1 MVMDSKEFCAK
12 IRILFKQYNIQLLF
26 VFLGL
31 YLTLTNTYDLKAS
44 EKSITVTGEIQNIT
58 SKAEI
63 FLDKDSSK
71 SFETIKG
78 QSFKI
83 FGKEATGFKQSLKN
97 TYWFKFSLKANT
109 KRPLYLTVNAPNV
122 DNADLLK
129 FENGKEEI
137 VRDGDRVKWEEKENN
152 YRYPI
157 FSIDP
162 GQEGASYIL
171 KIKSPGT
178 TALNIQVMNE
188 LNLSKDQRKE
198 MLWDITLSAAMI
210 TLFLYNLFIFLSTKD
225 PKYGVYCLYLAVVWS
240 SQILFIEGWL
250 NYFLEPSSPILRNNM
265 AVISIYAQIVMIF
278 TLTAIFIDAK
288 KNLPTINKTLWL
300 LAGIYFIFMLLSF
313 HPKLISLI
321 TGTVF
326 YPMISFMGVYTIV
339 VSGIAFYKGKK
350 ANWEILRPAKFYF
363 PAFACY
369 LIGALTLS
377 WAKSGRLPFTYISQ
391 HYMKI
396 GILIE
401 LIILSLGLA
410 DIINSLR
417 ISERKKALE
426 LEKSNEALND
436 FNRNLEKMVE
446 ERTEQLSVALNDT
459 ESLLHNMEQAVF
471 IVSCVVIDNGEKM
484 DFVIEDKVV
493 SEFSKEI
500 FKREI
505 KGESV
510 YNILFKDIDFSSEKG
525 VEIKSAFECS
535 FGMCDIQW
543 DQSVDYLPTRIEI
556 FEGYGNGSGES
567 DNKKDDSDKSV
578 LRVGYKPLWD
588 KVGDLEKIMIVAED
602 ITDLEKLQ
610 DEMKKRKDKEDSYN
624 QILSE
629 LAPSQ
634 GKDFSAH
641 MRQIKKFMENTRLQ
655 IVEIRDDIEKRSETL
670 AKDGDSE
677 EVKRLLR
684 NIHTIKGNARSV
696 GLLSLSTT
704 VHELENNINKWR
716 DDRGTFSKENQL
728 NLEND
733 LKSLVVVDLNKYIK
747 MANDVFSIKI
757 IHEGKNPDNLTGE
770 LISFGTQEEED
781 QFIEVHNSIF
791 KKIKTTLEHLFTKFK
806 AVEITDLQSLL
817 SKVDFTPISLMFKSY
832 EGTIKEITDN
842 MEKDVHYS
850 FQSDD
855 IYLDEKEF
863 QLLNDSLNHI
873 LRNSLDHGIED
884 FNSRADAKKEK
895 FGKLEINCKKRDGGF
910 DITIADDGKG
920 IDRERLV
927 KKAIENEIINDK
939 DAKKL
944 SEDEKLDLI
953 FSSGLSTK
961 DSVTDV
967 SGRGIGMDVV
977 KTNIESLNGEL
988 KIKSV
993 KGKGT
998 ETLISIEDKKA
1009 S

>member
-1 MVMDSKEFCAK
+1 MTPEKFYKKSKKFIHKVNYKFAT
-12 IRILFKQYNIQLLF
+12 LLIY
-26 VFLGL
+26 FLCIFSNDFGL
-31 YLTLTNTYDLKAS
+31 RAS
-44 EKSITVTGEIQNIT
+44 EKIINITGDIQNIT
-58 SKAEI
+58 PESKI
-63 FLDKDSSK
+63 FLDKDSSQ
-71 SFETIKG
+71 SFETIKEKD
-78 QSFKI
+78 FKI
-83 FGKEATGFKQSLKN
+83 FGKNATGFKQSLKN

-129 FENGKEEI
+129 FEKGKEEI
-137 VRDGDRVKWEEKENN
+137 VRDGDRVKWSEKENK

-162 GQEGASYIL
+162 GPEGANYIL

-225 PKYGVYCLYLAVVWS
+225 SKYGVYCLYLAVVWS
-240 SQILFIEGWL
+240 SQILFIEGWN
-250 NYFLEPSSPILRNNM
+250 NYFIEPSSLILRNNM

-288 KNLPTINKTLWL
+288 KYLPTINKTLWA
-300 LAGIYFIFMLLSF
+300 LAAIYFIFMLLSF

-350 ANWEILRPAKFYF
+350 TNWEKLRPAKFYF

-436 FNRNLEKMVE
+436 FNKNLEKMVA

-471 IVSCVVIDNGEKM
+471 IVSCVVTENEEKM

-505 KGESV
+505 KGESI
-510 YNILFKDIDFSSEKG
+510 YGILFKDIDFSSEKG

-556 FEGYGNGSGES
+556 FDERG
-567 DNKKDDSDKSV
+567 DPDFKKDESNKSV

-588 KVGDLEKIMIVAED
+588 KGGDLEKIMIVAED

-610 DEMKKRKDKEDSYN
+610 DEMKKRKDQEDSYN

-641 MRQIKKFMENTRLQ
+641 MRQVKKFMENTRLQ
-655 IVEIRDDIEKRSETL
+655 IVEIRNDIENRSEIL
-670 AKDGDSE
+670 ANNGESE
-677 EVKRLLR
+677 EIKRLLR
-684 NIHTIKGNARSV
+684 NVHTIKGNARSV

-704 VHELENNINKWR
+704 IHELENNINKWR
-716 DDRGTFSKENQL
+716 EENGTFSKENQE

-733 LKSLVVVDLNKYIK
+733 LKSLVIVDLNKYIK

-757 IHEGKNPDNLTGE
+757 IHEAKTPDNLTGE
-770 LISFGTQEEED
+770 LISFGNQEEED

-791 KKIKTTLEHLFTKFK
+791 KKVKLTLENLFEKFK
-806 AVEITDLQSLL
+806 APEIKDLQGLL
-817 SKVDFTPISLMFKSY
+817 SKVDFTPIVLMFKSY
-832 EGTIKEITDN
+832 EETIKEITAD

-850 FQSDD
+850 YNSDD

-884 FNSRADAKKEK
+884 FNSRLEAKKEK
-895 FGKLEINCKKRDGGF
+895 FGNLEISCKKRDDGF
-910 DITIADDGKG
+910 DIFIVDDGKG
-920 IDRERLV
+920 IDKDRLV
-927 KKAIENEIINDK
+927 KKAINNKLMTDTE
-939 DAKKL
+939 AKNL
-944 SEDEKLDLI
+944 SEDEKIELI
-953 FSSGLSTK
+953 YSSGLSTK
-961 DSVTDV
+961 DNVTDV

-977 KTNIESLNGEL
+977 KTNIESLNGNL
-988 KIKSV
+988 KIKSTL
-993 KGKGT
+993 GKGT
-998 ETLISIEDKKA
+998 ETIISIKDKKA

>member
-1 MVMDSKEFCAK
+1 MTPEKFYKKSKKFIHKVNYKFAT
-12 IRILFKQYNIQLLF
+12 LLIY
-26 VFLGL
+26 FLCIFSNDFGL
-31 YLTLTNTYDLKAS
+31 RAS
-44 EKSITVTGEIQNIT
+44 EKIINITGDIQNIT
-58 SKAEI
+58 PESKI
-63 FLDKDSSK
+63 FLDKDSSQ
-71 SFETIKG
+71 SFETIKEKD
-78 QSFKI
+78 FKI
-83 FGKEATGFKQSLKN
+83 FGKNATGFKQSLKN

-129 FENGKEEI
+129 FEKGKEEI
-137 VRDGDRVKWEEKENN
+137 VRDGDRVKWSEKENK

-162 GQEGASYIL
+162 GPEGASYIL

-225 PKYGVYCLYLAVVWS
+225 SKYGVYCLYLAVVWS
-240 SQILFIEGWL
+240 SQILFIEGWN
-250 NYFLEPSSPILRNNM
+250 NYFIEPSSLILRNNM

-288 KNLPTINKTLWL
+288 KYLPTINKTLWA
-300 LAGIYFIFMLLSF
+300 LAAIYFIFMLLSF

-350 ANWEILRPAKFYF
+350 TNWEKLRPAKFYF

-436 FNRNLEKMVE
+436 FNKNLEKMVA

-471 IVSCVVIDNGEKM
+471 IVSCVVTENEEKM

-505 KGESV
+505 KGESI
-510 YNILFKDIDFSSEKG
+510 YGILFKDIDFSSEKG

-556 FEGYGNGSGES
+556 FDERG
-567 DNKKDDSDKSV
+567 DPDFKKDESNKSV

-588 KVGDLEKIMIVAED
+588 KGGDLEKIMIVAED

-610 DEMKKRKDKEDSYN
+610 DEMKKRKDQEDSYN

-641 MRQIKKFMENTRLQ
+641 MRQVKKFMENTRLQ
-655 IVEIRDDIEKRSETL
+655 IVEIRNDIENRSEIL
-670 AKDGDSE
+670 ANNGESE
-677 EVKRLLR
+677 EIKRLLR
-684 NIHTIKGNARSV
+684 NVHTIKGNARSV

-704 VHELENNINKWR
+704 IHELENNINKWR
-716 DDRGTFSKENQL
+716 EENGTFSKENQE

-733 LKSLVVVDLNKYIK
+733 LKSLVIVDLNKYIK

-757 IHEGKNPDNLTGE
+757 IHEAKTPDNLTGE
-770 LISFGTQEEED
+770 LISFGNQEEED

-791 KKIKTTLEHLFTKFK
+791 KKVKLTLENLFEKFK
-806 AVEITDLQSLL
+806 APEIKDLQGLL
-817 SKVDFTPISLMFKSY
+817 SKVDFTPIVLMFKSY
-832 EGTIKEITDN
+832 EETIKEITAD

-850 FQSDD
+850 YNSDD

-884 FNSRADAKKEK
+884 FNSRLEAKKEK
-895 FGKLEINCKKRDGGF
+895 FGNLEISCKKRDDGF
-910 DITIADDGKG
+910 DIFIVDDGKG
-920 IDRERLV
+920 IDKDRLV
-927 KKAIENEIINDK
+927 KKAINNKLMTDTE
-939 DAKKL
+939 AKNL
-944 SEDEKLDLI
+944 SEDEKIELI
-953 FSSGLSTK
+953 YSSGLSTK
-961 DSVTDV
+961 DNVTDV

-977 KTNIESLNGEL
+977 KTNIESLNGNL
-988 KIKSV
+988 KIKSTL
-993 KGKGT
+993 GKGT
-998 ETLISIEDKKA
+998 ETIISIKDKKA

>member
-1 MVMDSKEFCAK
+1 MVIDK
-12 IRILFKQYNIQLLF
+12 IYKKIKNFLCDNCWKFTFLFLCLL
-26 VFLGL
+26 
-31 YLTLTNTYDLKAS
+31 YTLPNDYALKAS
-44 EKSITVTGEIQNIT
+44 EKIIIVKGDIQNIT
-58 SKAEI
+58 SNTEI
-63 FLDKDSSK
+63 FLDKDSSQN
-71 SFETIKG
+71 FETIKG
-78 QSFKI
+78 QSFKT
-83 FGKEATGFKQSLKN
+83 FGKNATGFKQSLRN

-129 FENGKEEI
+129 FEQGKENI
-137 VRDGDRVKWEEKENN
+137 VRDGDRVKWAEKENK

-162 GQEGASYIL
+162 GPEGANYIL

-225 PKYGVYCLYLAVVWS
+225 SKYGVYCLYLAVVWS
-240 SQILFIEGWL
+240 SQILFIEGWN
-250 NYFLEPSSPILRNNM
+250 NYFIEPSSLILRNNM

-288 KNLPTINKTLWL
+288 KYLPTINKTLWV

-313 HPKLISLI
+313 HPKLIDVI

-350 ANWEILRPAKFYF
+350 TNWETLRPAKFYF

-426 LEKSNEALND
+426 LEKSNEALNE
-436 FNRNLEKMVE
+436 FNKNLENMVA

-471 IVSCVVIDNGEKM
+471 IVSCVVTENEEKM

-493 SEFSKEI
+493 SEFSREI

-505 KGESV
+505 KGESI

-556 FEGYGNGSGES
+556 FDEAKGDPEI
-567 DNKKDDSDKSV
+567 KKDESNKSV

-588 KVGDLEKIMIVAED
+588 KGGDLEKIMVVAED

-634 GKDFSAH
+634 GKDFSSH

-655 IVEIRDDIEKRSETL
+655 IVEIRDDIEKRSDAL
-670 AKDGDSE
+670 ANDGDSIE
-677 EVKRLLR
+677 IKRLLR
-684 NIHTIKGNARSV
+684 NVHTIKGNARSV
-696 GLLSLSTT
+696 GLLSLSTV

-716 DDRGTFSKENQL
+716 EEKGTFSKENQKK
-728 NLEND
+728 LEND
-733 LKSLVVVDLNKYIK
+733 LKSLIIVDLNKYIK

-757 IHEGKNPDNLTGE
+757 IHENKEPDSLTGE
-770 LISFGTQEEED
+770 LISFGSQEEED

-791 KKIKTTLEHLFTKFK
+791 KKVKSTLTNLFEKFK
-806 AVEITDLQSLL
+806 APEIKNLQELL
-817 SKVDFTPISLMFKSY
+817 LKVDYTPIVLMFKSY
-832 EGTIKEITDN
+832 EETIKEITDDL
-842 MEKDVHYS
+842 EKDVHYT
-850 FQSDD
+850 FNCDD

-884 FNSRADAKKEK
+884 HTSRLEAKKEK
-895 FGKLEINCKKRDGGF
+895 FGNLNIDCKKRENGF
-910 DITIADDGKG
+910 DIFIVDDGKG
-920 IDRERLV
+920 IDKDRLV
-927 KKAIENEIINDK
+927 KKAIDNNLMTTNE
-939 DAKKL
+939 AQKL
-944 SEDEKLDLI
+944 SDEEKLQLI
-953 FSSGLSTK
+953 YSSGLSTK
-961 DSVTDV
+961 DNVTDV

-977 KTNIESLNGEL
+977 KTNIESLNGKL
-988 KIKSV
+988 KIKSTE
-993 KGKGT
+993 GKGT
-998 ETLISIEDKKA
+998 ETIISITDKKA